1 MKGLSSGSLV
11 LSFSGT
17 ETEIAGSFFTG
28 KTLNE
33 GCAQSRGKLL
43 FSPFFFQIT
52 LSHRYLSAKEYTHKA
67 GRPLETCCTQQR
79 GGKLLL
85 EVSPPDPPP
94 HAWEIQGGLRTA
106 PGGMEEGIHSCQS

>member
-43 FSPFFFQIT
+43 FSPFFLQIN
-52 LSHRYLSAKEYTHKA
+52 
-67 GRPLETCCTQQR
+67 PIPQIP
-79 GGKLLL
+79 
-85 EVSPPDPPP
+85 VSKGV
-94 HAWEIQGGLRTA
+94 HT
-106 PGGMEEGIHSCQS
+106 